1 MTPHPPAGRPVVQVR
16 HIQTPPFGKVM
27 GTVVHMFIVILIA
40 AGPSLLLNFPVGI
53 YARIAAESHRKK
65 ALAGSN
71 VKVGEPD

>member
-1 MTPHPPAGRPVVQVR
+1 
-16 HIQTPPFGKVM
+16 M